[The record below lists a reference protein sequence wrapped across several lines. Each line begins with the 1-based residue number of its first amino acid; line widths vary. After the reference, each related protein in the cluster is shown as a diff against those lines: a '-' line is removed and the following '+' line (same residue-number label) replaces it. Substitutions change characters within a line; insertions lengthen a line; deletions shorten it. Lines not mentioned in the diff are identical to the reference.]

1 MIDTRDGEYALDKR
15 HYQKYLPADLP
26 PPPRRAVVVVTPSTW
41 CTCRWCCDD
50 AVHVAPRGAGTVVV
64 MTPSTWHRCA
74 LEAAHTLW
82 RLLHEASEAA
92 STWPRGDEASPIAL
106 TSQGK
111 KARGAVDRLRVRALL
126 PPARKPLHS

>member
-26 PPPRRAVVVVTPSTW
+26 PPPRRALLLSW
-41 CTCRWCCDD
+41 RR
-50 AVHVAPRGAGTVVV
+50 PRGAGAVVV
-64 MTPSTWHRCA
+64 VVTPSTWHRCA

-111 KARGAVDRLRVRALL
+111 KAREAVDRLKVRAPSLPCKQALL
-126 PPARKPLHS
+126 DALYSPRECAS